1 MNGYGSVLD
10 YKEKVLACL
19 ETSKFEDAIKLGNEF
34 QMNINPSDVNP
45 IIDES
50 TRQLEKTPALDRGQ
64 RLSLLRK
71 IKALTAFRDHGPN
84 AKKMISTIEL
94 PEGYCGKILMVNI
107 QNGLVHGLACL
118 RSGDMWHREILRNTE
133 QELKELGFFSSS
145 VSEIGGAYTRFE
157 NDQTITIW
165 GTSDDF
171 GSCDKYLA
179 AKIIKEAFP
188 DRKIHIE
195 N

>member
-19 ETSKFEDAIKLGNEF
+19 EASKFEDAIKIRNEF
-34 QMNINPSDVNP
+34 QMSIHPSDVNP
-45 IIDES
+45 IIDAI
-50 TRQLEKTPALDRGQ
+50 RKLEKNPELDRGQ

-71 IKALTAFRDHGPN
+71 IKALKAFRDHGPN
-84 AKKMISTIEL
+84 AKKMISNIEL

-107 QNGLVHGLACL
+107 QNGVVHKLVCL

-145 VSEIGGAYTRFE
+145 VCEIGGAYTRFE
-157 NDQTITIW
+157 KDQTITIW

-179 AKIIKEAFP
+179 AKIIQEAFP

-195 N
+195 Y